1 MPVFEVTS
9 GVTRRSLM
17 NRTKDE
23 LASRV
28 LELMDEVDRERTRRE
43 AAEGKAWRAPE
54 TAKPG
59 HSLILSAPWPE
70 RGEFRGPFRGEGYR
84 DREDGTWRWA
94 NGKPVGRPVTH
105 VADLPMPPARTPESR
120 LPAVG
125 SFHG

>member
-1 MPVFEVTS
+1 MAVFEVTTR
-9 GVTRRSLM
+9 VTRRSLM

-28 LELMDEVDRERTRRE
+28 LELHDLLDRERARRE

-59 HSLILSAPWPE
+59 HSLILSAPWPA

-94 NGKPVGRPVTH
+94 NGKPVERPVTH
-105 VADLPMPPARTPESR
+105 VADLPMPPARTR
-120 LPAVG
+120 DADLPACG